1 MPFARNGDIRIH
13 YEIEGQGPP
22 LILHHGYASSAQI
35 WRQAGYT
42 EALSGEYTLILV
54 EARGHGAS
62 SKPHAVQDYALRLR
76 VGDVVAVLDALGVS
90 CAHFSGYSMGGWIGF
105 GMTKYAPARLS
116 SLIVG
121 GSHPYGEDCAPFCD
135 IEGDDPEA
143 FIDAL
148 EEVIGEELSSKAK
161 RLILANDLRALAAAA
176 QPQVCGEGVPL
187 DVSVPCFLFAGED
200 DPRYPLI
207 KAAAQEMPQATFFSL
222 PRRGHLQAFMDA
234 GQVVP
239 RVKGFLKRVIRGCL

>member
-1 MPFARNGDIRIH
+1 MPFAYNGNVRIH
-13 YEIEGQGPP
+13 YQIEGQGSP
-22 LILHHGYASSAQI
+22 LVLHHGYASSAQV
-35 WRQAGYT
+35 WRQAGYA
-42 EALSGEYTLILV
+42 EALGGDYTLILV

-62 SKPHAVQDYALRLR
+62 GKPHAVGDYALCLR
-76 VGDVVAVLDALGVS
+76 VGDVVAVLDAVGVS
-90 CAHFSGYSMGGWIGF
+90 RVHFFGYSMGGWIGF

-121 GSHPYGEDCAPFCD
+121 GSHPYGEDCAPLCD

-161 RLILANDLRALAAAA
+161 RLILANDLQALAAAA

-187 DVSVPCFLFAGED
+187 NVSVPCLLFAGKD
-200 DPRYPLI
+200 DPRYPLVQ
-207 KAAAQEMPQATFFSL
+207 AATREMPRATCFFL
-222 PRRGHLQAFMDA
+222 PGLGHLQAFMHTEL
-234 GQVVP
+234 VLP
-239 RVKGFLKRVIRGCL
+239 RVKAFLDGRTAGQP